1 MTTLCY
7 SFTRASEE
15 DDRLMSQIDKLL
27 AVYKIERQLRGLQ
40 SRLRTAERFLQ
51 EQERQLVGIG
61 SQRESLE
68 SQLRQLEA
76 SAREREGEMALLDE
90 RIEKLRNQMNTAST
104 NKEYQAL
111 LVEVNG
117 QKVEK
122 GRVEEEAIEM
132 MEKVDQ
138 VKAELEGTTQQHAE
152 RQKIR
157 DVAQTDRA
165 QRSDEIKDRVAELQ
179 AERERVAAE
188 VEPRIL
194 AQLEKLLEERDE
206 DAMASIE
213 VLDKRRHEIS
223 CMACMM
229 TLPVEQ
235 LSSLLS
241 GVLTTCP
248 NCGCFL
254 YLDEEATAKLGAG
267 AKR

>member
-1 MTTLCY
+1 
-7 SFTRASEE
+7 
-15 DDRLMSQIDKLL
+15 MSQIDKLL

-51 EQERQLVGIG
+51 DQERQLTGIG
-61 SQRESLE
+61 SQRESLG

-90 RIEKLRNQMNTAST
+90 RIEKLRQQMNTAST

-117 QKVEK
+117 QKVER
-122 GRVEEEAIEM
+122 GRVEEEIIEV
-132 MEKVDQ
+132 MEKIEQ
-138 VKAELEGTTQQHAE
+138 VKAELDGATQQHVDRE
-152 RQKIR
+152 KIR
-157 DVAQTDRA
+157 DVAATDRT

-179 AERERVAAE
+179 AERQRVAGE
-188 VEPRIL
+188 VDPRTL
-194 AQLEKLLEERDE
+194 ATLEKLLEERDE

-223 CMACMM
+223 CTGCMM

-235 LSSLLS
+235 LNSLLS
-241 GVLTTCP
+241 GVLTSCP
-248 NCGCFL
+248 SCGCFL

-267 AKR
+267 TKR

>member
-1 MTTLCY
+1 
-7 SFTRASEE
+7 
-15 DDRLMSQIDKLL
+15 MSQIEKLL

-51 EQERQLVGIG
+51 EQERQLTGLG

-90 RIEKLRNQMNTAST
+90 RIEKLRQQMNTAST

-117 QKVEK
+117 QKVER
-122 GRVEEEAIEM
+122 GRVEEDALELL
-132 MEKVDQ
+132 EKVEQ
-138 VKAELEGTTQQHAE
+138 VKAELDSAHQQHTE
-152 RQKIR
+152 REKIR
-157 DVAQTDRA
+157 DVAETDRA
-165 QRSDEIKDRVAELQ
+165 QRRDEIKDRVTELE
-179 AERERVAAE
+179 AERARVAAE
-188 VEPRIL
+188 VDAKTL
-194 AQLEKLLEERDE
+194 ATLEKLLEERDE

-223 CMACMM
+223 CTGCMM
-229 TLPVEQ
+229 TLPVE
-235 LSSLLS
+235 LLNSLLS
-241 GVLTTCP
+241 GVLTNCS

-254 YLDEEATAKLGAG
+254 YLDEEATARLGAG
-267 AKR
+267 SKR

>member
-1 MTTLCY
+1 
-7 SFTRASEE
+7 
-15 DDRLMSQIDKLL
+15 MSQIDKLL

-51 EQERQLVGIG
+51 EQERQLSGLG

-76 SAREREGEMALLDE
+76 SAREREGEMALLDA
-90 RIEKLRNQMNTAST
+90 RIEKQRQQMNTAST

-117 QKVEK
+117 QKVER
-122 GRVEEEAIEM
+122 GRVEEEAIELL
-132 MEKVDQ
+132 EKVDQ
-138 VKAELEGTTQQHAE
+138 VKAELDGTSQQHTDRE
-152 RQKIR
+152 KIR
-157 DVAQTDRA
+157 DVAASDRA
-165 QRSDEIKDRVAELQ
+165 QRSEEIKDRVAELEK
-179 AERERVAAE
+179 ERERVAGE
-188 VEPRIL
+188 VDARTL
-194 AQLEKLLEERDE
+194 SSLERLLEERDE

-213 VLDKRRHEIS
+213 VLDKRRHEIA
-223 CMACMM
+223 CTACMM

-235 LSSLLS
+235 LNSLLS
-241 GVLTTCP
+241 GVLTNCP
-248 NCGCFL
+248 SCGCFL